1 MSELVITP
9 NIARKTAKAAG
20 AVCAG
25 EKVSVT
31 LKGCAALDTETLRL
45 RVTFMNRTLAVFPVP
60 PVEGEAQTRFTV
72 SGEDLSCTLNLCTV
86 QMLRLFRC
94 ACEMEVLLVLDDV
107 AESVRQVYFLCP
119 AEIRGWPMEKGADVP
134 IDLSGY
140 VDRIAKV
147 EERISDAE
155 AEIDADIK
163 AVNVRISEHARDAER
178 HITAAE
184 RSAWN
189 GVAGKQDVIVQD
201 GFLYVPDRD
210 REGVWRRLQAFY
222 DAEMGGV
229 TTTCGDAAYVRGE
242 DGGFVLDDSEEES

>member
-1 MSELVITP
+1 MGDTRRDSGEYYPGGRVV
-9 NIARKTAKAAG
+9 ARTGTAARQ
-20 AVCAG
+20 AV
-25 EKVSVT
+25 VRWS
-31 LKGCAALDTETLRL
+31 D
-45 RVTFMNRTLAVFPVP
+45 
-60 PVEGEAQTRFTV
+60 VEGR
-72 SGEDLSCTLNLCTV
+72 
-86 QMLRLFRC
+86 
-94 ACEMEVLLVLDDV
+94 
-107 AESVRQVYFLCP
+107 P
-119 AEIRGWPMEKGADVP
+119 
-134 IDLSGY
+134 DLSGY

-189 GVAGKQDVIVQD
+189 GVAGKQDVIVQG

>member
-9 NIARKTAKAAG
+9 NIGRKTAKVVG
-20 AVCAG
+20 TVCAG

-107 AESVRQVYFLCP
+107 AESVRQVYFLCL

-140 VDRIAKV
+140 VDRIAKI

-155 AEIDADIK
+155 SEIDADIK
-163 AVNVRISEHARDAER
+163 AVNVRISEHVRDVES
-178 HITAAE
+178 HVTAAE

-189 GVAGKQDVIVQD
+189 GISGKQDVIVWN
-201 GFLYVPDRD
+201 GCLYVPDRD
-210 REGVWRRLQAFY
+210 RDGVWRRLQAYY

-229 TTTCGDAAYVRGE
+229 TTTCGDDAYSRNN
-242 DGGFVLDDSEEES
+242 DGKFVLMEAK